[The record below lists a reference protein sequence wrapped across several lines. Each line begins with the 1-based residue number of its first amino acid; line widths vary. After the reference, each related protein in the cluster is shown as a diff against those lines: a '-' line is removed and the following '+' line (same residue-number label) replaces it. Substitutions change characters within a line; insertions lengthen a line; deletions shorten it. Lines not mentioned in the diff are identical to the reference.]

1 MSDSYIVL
9 AHYYEKRR
17 GDVVLGH
24 GDVVLGHFQTYE
36 ESLKCLG
43 DLQEYKNALGECVFS
58 GGSVY
63 TVPEKPYPKD
73 YFLLAG
79 VSAGVSSNY
88 NPIKPKRR

>member
-1 MSDSYIVL
+1 MSDTYIVL
-9 AHYYEKRR
+9 AHYDEKRR
-17 GDVVLGH
+17 